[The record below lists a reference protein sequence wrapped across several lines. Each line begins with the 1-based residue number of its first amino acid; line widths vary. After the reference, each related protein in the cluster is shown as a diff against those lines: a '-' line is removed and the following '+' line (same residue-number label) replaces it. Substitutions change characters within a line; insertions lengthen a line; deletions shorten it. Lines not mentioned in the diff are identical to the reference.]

1 MLFWPFGIAWNITW
15 SILSLAS
22 RIILSRPAITSD
34 KKPRDPRVLA
44 FEFNEAFEVKYGR
57 QHVDFFLGG
66 YSQALEKA
74 RKDLR
79 FMLVILLS
87 EDHDDTPAFCR
98 DTLTS
103 TRVIEFLKEKNVLV
117 WGGNVRESEAHKV
130 SYALQASAYPFMA
143 LIALQTSAGHS
154 TPKMTVIE
162 RIEGPSH
169 PEELVSQVEIAMDRH
184 GAVVN
189 KLKNERSQRD
199 FERQLVKDQDDAY
212 HQSLKADQEKARI
225 AQEEKEALERAEEQK
240 REELKKL
247 ELLEKKREQYI
258 NYLYTTLPEEPTEGK
273 VANINFRLADGDRVV
288 RKFKQE
294 DTIDALYRFVEI
306 YPLIKQQRDH
316 GNVEKV
322 EEAPTDYVHQY
333 RFTIH
338 SPYPRME
345 YEPNNESQLCDVK
358 SLWPSAA
365 LVVEAVDEEEEE
377 DQP

>member
-1 MLFWPFGIAWNITW
+1 MQIVKVNTH
-15 SILSLAS
+15 
-22 RIILSRPAITSD
+22 IIQL
-34 KKPRDPRVLA
+34 
-44 FEFNEAFEVKYGR
+44 
-57 QHVDFFLGG
+57 
-66 YSQALEKA
+66 
-74 RKDLR
+74 
-79 FMLVILLS
+79 
-87 EDHDDTPAFCR
+87 
-98 DTLTS
+98 
-103 TRVIEFLKEKNVLV
+103 
-117 WGGNVRESEAHKV
+117 V

-240 REELKKL
+240 REELKKI

-294 DTIDALYRFVEI
+294 DTIDVSKSELI
-306 YPLIKQQRDH
+306 YFTTCVYLT
-316 GNVEKV
+316 V
-322 EEAPTDYVHQY
+322 YVG
-333 RFTIH
+333 
-338 SPYPRME
+338 SL
-345 YEPNNESQLCDVK
+345 SLCRNLPVNQTTTR
-358 SLWPSAA
+358 SW
-365 LVVEAVDEEEEE
+365 EC
-377 DQP
+377 